1 MVTDYSRVLGGLCCG
16 CCGTISHN
24 TKSVNSRFGQ
34 CAKGGIRMSD
44 IILESDGL
52 YHVYESKAEDGNVVA
67 LRGLHISMKA
77 GEAIAVVG
85 PSGSGKSTLMK
96 CLGGLMKPSAGSVS
110 LAGKNMTRLKGQEL
124 VELRQKTVSFIF
136 QEGNL
141 LPDLNARDNVAQPLR
156 HQGVSSKKALAQAD
170 TILDRLGMGHRGRAL
185 PAMLSGGEQQRVAIA
200 RALITRPRLILADEP
215 TGALDPVTSRE
226 VLALFKDLHENDGVS
241 FLIVTHSKEVAS
253 FANRSLELRDGR
265 FVAEHGDSIDVEDLS
280 KDRELIIDETGTV
293 TLPPDLLVR
302 LGGAGRYTVG
312 NVASGYLSLQGDS
325 VEAMGKMEL
334 AQTCPACKHDYLD
347 SDEQM
352 CPSCGSS
359 RPMVD
364 VQS

>member
-1 MVTDYSRVLGGLCCG
+1 
-16 CCGTISHN
+16 
-24 TKSVNSRFGQ
+24 
-34 CAKGGIRMSD
+34 MSD
-44 IILESDGL
+44 TILHADGL

-67 LRGLHISMKA
+67 LRGLHIDMKE

-110 LAGKNMTRLKGQEL
+110 LDGKNMTRLTGKEL
-124 VELRQKTVSFIF
+124 VKLRQKTVSFIF

-141 LPDLNARDNVAQPLR
+141 LPNLNARDNVAQPLR
-156 HQGVSSKKALAQAD
+156 HQGVSSKKALQYAD
-170 TILDRLGMGHRGRAL
+170 AMLTKLGMGHRAKAI

-200 RALITRPRLILADEP
+200 RALITQPRLILADEP

-241 FLIVTHSKEVAS
+241 FLLVTHSKEVAA
-253 FANRSLELRDGR
+253 FADRSLELRDGR
-265 FVAEHGDSIDVEDLS
+265 FVAEHGESIDVENLT

-312 NVASGYLSLQGDS
+312 NINSGYISLQGES
-325 VEAMGKMEL
+325 VESMGKMEL
-334 AQTCPACKHDYLD
+334 SSQCPVCNYEYGN
-347 SDEQM
+347 SDEQS
-352 CPSCGSS
+352 CPECGAS
-359 RPMVD
+359 RPMVE
-364 VQS
+364 V